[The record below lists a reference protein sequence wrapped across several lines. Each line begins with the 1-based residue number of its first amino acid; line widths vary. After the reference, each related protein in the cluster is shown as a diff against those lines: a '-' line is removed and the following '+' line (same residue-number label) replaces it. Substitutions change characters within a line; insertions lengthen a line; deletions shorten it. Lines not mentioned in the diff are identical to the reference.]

1 MEDRSTRYPHAHP
14 RGPRAR
20 APSSTHLRLAF
31 PSLAHIVQVVPG
43 QVGAGRILAYPY
55 AGTPLSWRAVVP
67 HHGSKF
73 IPDMFHRVWHCDEHG
88 DLPAC
93 KVGSQTNVVVV
104 SPIVLSGNRF
114 PLVPVDPRHC
124 RITQTSGHQQ
134 ALIPQES
141 SGANPALALSVG
153 EFGALAGQEPGHWA
167 VWPSFS
173 ESRQHADEVIA
184 EPNVV

>member
-1 MEDRSTRYPHAHP
+1 
-14 RGPRAR
+14 
-20 APSSTHLRLAF
+20 
-31 PSLAHIVQVVPG
+31 
-43 QVGAGRILAYPY
+43 
-55 AGTPLSWRAVVP
+55 
-67 HHGSKF
+67 
-73 IPDMFHRVWHCDEHG
+73 
-88 DLPAC
+88 
-93 KVGSQTNVVVV
+93 SQTNVVVV

-153 EFGALAGQEPGHWA
+153 EFCALAGQEPGHWA

-173 ESRQHADEVIA
+173 KSHQHADEVVA
-184 EPNVV
+184 EPNVVLNHDVMGRLMVTVEEPSPAPAMPRPTLLPVDKHIDSESLDTNASRGLDLLGKPTHHPGHVLG